1 MIKTLRDIFLLLSI
15 VLMAGSLASCDKLS
29 DDDDAVAELLPG
41 TWAFSYELQSEEET
55 GLSFNYDHVI
65 FRTDSTVTITYPGGQ
80 MDGKYRAGSAE
91 IRIEGKLAD
100 GQDRLMHW
108 IIQTFSN
115 KQIKAEYKF
124 EFNEQSVTALVTLD
138 RTDEQRNNPS
148 NHLYSSGQDWCQNS
162 A

>member
-1 MIKTLRDIFLLLSI
+1 MIKKIRYTFLLLSV
-15 VLMAGSLASCDKLS
+15 VLIAGSLIGCDKLS
-29 DDDDAVAELLPG
+29 DDDYAVAELLPG

-55 GLSFNYDHVI
+55 GLSFSYDHVI
-65 FRTDSTVTITYPGGQ
+65 FRKDSTVTITYPDGQ

-108 IIQTFSN
+108 VIQSFSN

-124 EFNEQSVTALVTLD
+124 EFNEQTVIALVTLD
-138 RTDEQRNNPS
+138 RTDDMEVRIEE
-148 NHLYSSGQDWCQNS
+148 
-162 A
+162 

>member
-1 MIKTLRDIFLLLSI
+1 MMKQISYIFLLVSV
-15 VLMAGSLASCDKLS
+15 VLMAGLLTSCDKLS
-29 DDDDAVAELLPG
+29 DDDDAIVDLLPG
-41 TWAFSYELQSEEET
+41 TWAFSYELQSEHET

-65 FRTDSTVTITYPGGQ
+65 FRKDSTVTITYPDGQ

-108 IIQTFSN
+108 VIQSFSN

-124 EFNEQSVTALVTLD
+124 EYNEQTITALVTLD
-138 RTDEQRNNPS
+138 RTDDIEN
-148 NHLYSSGQDWCQNS
+148 
-162 A
+162 

>member
-1 MIKTLRDIFLLLSI
+1 MIKTTKLILFSILMLLATGTL
-15 VLMAGSLASCDKLS
+15 AGCDKLS
-29 DDDDAVAELLPG
+29 DDDDAVVDLLPG

-65 FRTDSTVTITYPGGQ
+65 FRRDSTVTITYPGGQ

-91 IRIEGKLAD
+91 IRIEGQLAD

-108 IIQTFSN
+108 MILSFSN

-124 EFNEQSVTALVTLD
+124 EFNGQTVMALVTLD
-138 RTDEQRNNPS
+138 RTDDLEVR
-148 NHLYSSGQDWCQNS
+148 
-162 A
+162 

>member
-1 MIKTLRDIFLLLSI
+1 MIKKIRYTFLLLSV
-15 VLMAGSLASCDKLS
+15 VLIAGSLIGCDKLS
-29 DDDDAVAELLPG
+29 DDDYAVAELLPG

-55 GLSFNYDHVI
+55 GLSFSYDHVI
-65 FRTDSTVTITYPGGQ
+65 FRKDSTVTITYPDGQ

-108 IIQTFSN
+108 VSQSFSN

-124 EFNEQSVTALVTLD
+124 EFNEQTVIALVTLD
-138 RTDEQRNNPS
+138 RTDDMEVR
-148 NHLYSSGQDWCQNS
+148 GDE
-162 A
+162 

>member
-1 MIKTLRDIFLLLSI
+1 MIKTTKLILFSILMLLATGTL
-15 VLMAGSLASCDKLS
+15 AGCDKLS
-29 DDDDAVAELLPG
+29 DDDDAVVDLLPG

-65 FRTDSTVTITYPGGQ
+65 FRRDSTVTITYTGGQ

-91 IRIEGKLAD
+91 IRIEGQLAD

-108 IIQTFSN
+108 MILSFSN

-124 EFNEQSVTALVTLD
+124 EFNGQTVMALVTLD
-138 RTDEQRNNPS
+138 RTDDLEVR
-148 NHLYSSGQDWCQNS
+148 
-162 A
+162 

>member
-1 MIKTLRDIFLLLSI
+1 MIKTIKYNLFLIPLLLAT
-15 VLMAGSLASCDKLS
+15 VTLTGCDKLS
-29 DDDDAVAELLPG
+29 DDDDAVVDLLPG

-65 FRTDSTVTITYPGGQ
+65 FRRDSTVTITYPGGQ

-91 IRIEGKLAD
+91 IRIEGQLAD

-108 IIQTFSN
+108 MILSFSN

-124 EFNEQSVTALVTLD
+124 EFNGQTVMALVTLD
-138 RTDEQRNNPS
+138 RTDDLEVR
-148 NHLYSSGQDWCQNS
+148 
-162 A
+162 